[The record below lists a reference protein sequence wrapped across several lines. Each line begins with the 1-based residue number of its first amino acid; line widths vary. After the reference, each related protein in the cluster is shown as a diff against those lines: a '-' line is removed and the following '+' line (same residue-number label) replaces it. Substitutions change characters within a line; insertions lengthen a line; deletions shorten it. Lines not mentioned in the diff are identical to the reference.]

1 MNNFRNQEFS
11 RIGYY
16 VNNEYEE
23 VELKEN
29 PPPEPQFNKMVRTI
43 LSDQPR
49 VTKFKINW
57 VTNEE
62 INNNVCQKA
71 SETSNLAN
79 DNTSQKMEIDG
90 TNSHLTHYE
99 TSPYNLFENKEN
111 SKNDIQNNQPAENS
125 LNNLLKN
132 VKEIVETSI
141 K

>member
-1 MNNFRNQEFS
+1 M
-11 RIGYY
+11 
-16 VNNEYEE
+16 
-23 VELKEN
+23 KEN

-71 SETSNLAN
+71 SGTPNLSS
-79 DNTSQKMEIDG
+79 DNTSQKMEIDS

-99 TSPYNLFENKEN
+99 TSPDNLFENKEN
-111 SKNDIQNNQPAENS
+111 SKNDFQNKHAAENS
-125 LNNLLKN
+125 LNNLSKN
-132 VKEIVETSI
+132 DMEIVKISI